1 MTMKTRPYGRSLKTR
16 VPVSTTEN
24 PSPEKAS
31 QRRPIGLNKL
41 HEQRCL
47 TSLIEYYGWTLA
59 ADGNLYSPNPE
70 HHALESNAA

>member
-1 MTMKTRPYGRSLKTR
+1 MKTRPYSRSLNSR
-16 VPVSTTEN
+16 VPVSTAGDR
-24 PSPEKAS
+24 SPEKAS
-31 QRRPIGLNKL
+31 HRGPVGLNTL

-70 HHALESNAA
+70 RHALESHAA